1 MHCRLL
7 QISKFKKAVIQVAAF
22 FFGPL
27 IALLLLPQL
36 LFASNESAAASAVNT
51 AISTTIFQ
59 KQATQDLYE
68 TAVANLIKNTRLS
81 ERNIDK
87 CLESEPLNDQCQFLK
102 LNIQNRKS
110 SLEDKQQLEVLRTK
124 IIDQDEEIQLYK
136 LIRELEKKIE
146 IQNYSFARQLLDKL
160 EKDYSDYPD
169 LIIFKRNL
177 NFLSTES
184 DALLPGFFQGADSK
198 ALEIYQKRCES
209 IDPMTIRKYIYDLD
223 FCNRKQMM

>member
-1 MHCRLL
+1 MHCLLL
-7 QISKFKKAVIQVAAF
+7 QISKFKKAVIQLTAF
-22 FFGPL
+22 FLMPL
-27 IALLLLPQL
+27 GLQAANEPS
-36 LFASNESAAASAVNT
+36 SNSPVNT

-68 TAVANLIKNTRLS
+68 AAVANLIKNTRLS
-81 ERNIDK
+81 ERNVDK
-87 CLESEPLNDQCQFLK
+87 CLETEPLNDQCQYLK
-102 LNIQNRKS
+102 LNIQNRRS
-110 SLEDKQQLEVLRTK
+110 SIEDKQQLEVLRTK
-124 IIDQDEEIQLYK
+124 IIDQDEEVQLYK
-136 LIRELEKKIE
+136 LIKDLEKKIE
-146 IQNYSFARQLLDKL
+146 IQNYAFARQILDKL
-160 EKDYSDYPD
+160 EKDYTDYPD

-184 DALLPGFFQGADSK
+184 DALLRGLFQGTDSK

>member
-7 QISKFKKAVIQVAAF
+7 QISKFKKAVIQLTAF
-22 FFGPL
+22 FLVPL
-27 IALLLLPQL
+27 S
-36 LFASNESAAASAVNT
+36 LFAANEPSATTPANT
-51 AISTTIFQ
+51 AISTMIFQ

-81 ERNIDK
+81 ERNVDK
-87 CLESEPLNDQCQFLK
+87 CLETEPLNDQCQYLK
-102 LNIQNRKS
+102 LNIQNRRS
-110 SLEDKQQLEVLRTK
+110 SIEDKEQLEVLRTK
-124 IIDQDEEIQLYK
+124 IIDQDEEVQLYK

-146 IQNYSFARQLLDKL
+146 IQNYSFARQILDKL
-160 EKDYSDYPD
+160 EKDYPDYPD

-209 IDPMTIRKYIYDLD
+209 IDPMTIRKYIYDLE